1 VTGAEAEA
9 AARLLEGLLTDP
21 VLRQR
26 FRRDPVA
33 ASREAGVES
42 LAREMSFAAGKAMET
57 LDERE
62 SRSSLAGVFMAA
74 ALEGAGGFDVLK
86 DVVPHVEQVP
96 ESVGQVLSRV
106 DLPAIPGMHVETAQA
121 APPDNAAGEF
131 RAVLPE
137 VRAGRAGGGVDPA
150 QFGQE
155 GTGGPAPAEDVALL
169 HNKRVT
175 LDADGIA
182 DLKSGKIDPRVASV
196 LTAISRNHEITVSA
210 MMSDHD
216 KNTSGG
222 SVSNHYYGRA
232 FDVATVDGQ
241 PVGPGNQAARQV
253 AMALSRLDPSI
264 RPSEIGSPWALPGSA
279 YFTDGAHQNHLHVA
293 FDDPIARDWRPP
305 GDLGAGGT
313 PQDFPDDSSQGS
325 VDDSSQDSPDGS
337 SPDFADSISPDPGD
351 GADDDIGGEGGD
363 EPGGLEDPGGDTN
376 AEADAESDGDGGDE
390 EDGDA
395 DDSDESDES
404 DENSDESDEGPDGDH
419 DDSSDS
425 GSDDTDDSDG
435 SDGGGSDD
443 SGISDSGSGVSGSGD
458 TGADGDSSGDL
469 GGGSPLDLGD
479 VAGGYPGESASQAEI
494 AAWMGSAAQ
503 KRGLPP
509 ELPVMAGLV
518 ESNLRNVPLGD
529 GDADSAGFFQ
539 MRVSIWNRGPYAGYA
554 DRPEL
559 QLNWFL
565 DKAEAVKREGRGSND
580 PGGYGE
586 WIANVENPAAQYRGR
601 YQLRLEEARSLLKE
615 GMGSRRNGGGGGDD
629 GVQLEQ
635 VGQGGVRSA
644 GPRAL
649 AALAEARRYTG
660 TPYRWGGSSPKT
672 GFDCSGLV
680 QWAYAK
686 AGIKIPRV
694 TDQQFEAPGGS
705 RVGRRNL
712 LPGDLVFFRD
722 PSGYIHH
729 VGISLGGDKF
739 LHAPQTGDV
748 VKTSSLNESYYA
760 QQFAGGRRFDQAGA
774 RKAEAAA
781 AVASGSAP
789 HGYAPG
795 VDPDAAREAEA
806 AVARD
811 AAEVQRAGTVLW
823 EAVRAQEARKANA
836 DAGFFRAVRPRR

>member
-1 VTGAEAEA
+1 VTRAEAEA
-9 AARLLEGLLTDP
+9 AARLLEGLLSNP
-21 VLRQR
+21 ALRQR
-26 FRRDPVA
+26 FRRDPVT

-42 LAREMSFAAGKAMET
+42 LAQEMSLAAGKAMET
-57 LDERE
+57 LDGRE

-74 ALEGAGGFDVLK
+74 ALEGAGGFDVVK
-86 DVVPHVEQVP
+86 DVVPHLEQVP

-106 DLPAIPGMHVETAQA
+106 DLPAIPGLHVETAQA

-150 QFGQE
+150 QFGRE
-155 GTGGPAPAEDVALL
+155 GAGGPAPAEDVALL
-169 HNKRVT
+169 HNKRVA
-175 LDADGIA
+175 LDADGVA

-232 FDVATVDGQ
+232 FDIATVDGQ
-241 PVGPGNQAARQV
+241 PVGPGNQAARHV

-279 YFTDGAHQNHLHVA
+279 YFTDGAHQNHLHVG
-293 FDDPIARDWRPP
+293 FDDPIPRDWRPP
-305 GDLGAGGT
+305 EDLAAGGP
-313 PQDFPDDSSQGS
+313 PQDFP
-325 VDDSSQDSPDGS
+325 DDSSQDSPDGS
-337 SPDFADSISPDPGD
+337 SPDFADPTSPDPGD
-351 GADDDIGGEGGD
+351 GADDDIGDDGEAGD

-390 EDGDA
+390 EDSDA
-395 DDSDESDES
+395 DDSDDSDES
-404 DENSDESDEGPDGDH
+404 DENSDESDEGSDGDH

-443 SGISDSGSGVSGSGD
+443 SGIGDSGSGDTGSGGGD

-469 GGGSPLDLGD
+469 GGDSPLDLGD
-479 VAGGYPGESASQAEI
+479 VAGGYPGENASQAEI

-503 KRGLPP
+503 QRGLPA

-559 QLNWFL
+559 QLKWFL
-565 DKAEAVKREGRGSND
+565 DKAQAVKREGRGSND

-615 GMGSRRNGGGGGDD
+615 GTGSRRNGGGDD
-629 GVQLEQ
+629 GVQLDQ
-635 VGQGGVRSA
+635 VAQGRGRSA

-649 AALAEARRYTG
+649 AALAEAKRYTG

-739 LHAPQTGDV
+739 LHAPHTGDV

-781 AVASGSAP
+781 AVASGSADRE
-789 HGYAPG
+789 YAPG
-795 VDPDAAREAEA
+795 VDPDAARQAEA

-836 DAGFFRAVRPRR
+836 DAGIFRAVRPRH

>member
-1 VTGAEAEA
+1 VTGPEAEA
-9 AARLLEGLLTDP
+9 AAHLLELLLTDP
-21 VLRQR
+21 ALRER

-33 ASREAGVES
+33 ASRDAGVES
-42 LAREMSFAAGKAMET
+42 LAQEMSFASGKAMET

-74 ALEGAGGFDVLK
+74 ALEGANGFDLVRNVL
-86 DVVPHVEQVP
+86 PQLEQLP

-106 DLPAIPGMHVETAQA
+106 DLPAIPGLHVATAQA
-121 APPDNAAGEF
+121 APPRNDAGEF
-131 RAVLPE
+131 KAVLPE
-137 VRAGRAGGGVDPA
+137 VQTARAGQGVDPA
-150 QFGQE
+150 QFGQD
-155 GTGGPAPAEDVALL
+155 GTGGPAPAEDAALL

-182 DLKSGKIDPRVASV
+182 DLKSGRIDPRVASV
-196 LTAISRNHEITVSA
+196 LTAISSDHEITVSA

-232 FDVATVDGQ
+232 FDIAAVDGQ

-293 FDDPIARDWRPP
+293 FDDPIPRDWRPP
-305 GDLGAGGT
+305 EDLAAGGT
-313 PQDFPDDSSQGS
+313 PQDFPDDP
-325 VDDSSQDSPDGS
+325 SQDSPDGS
-337 SPDFADSISPDPGD
+337 SPDFADPISPDPGD
-351 GADDDIGGEGGD
+351 GADDIGGDSDGGD

-390 EDGDA
+390 EDSDA
-395 DDSDESDES
+395 DESDESDEGSEIDES
-404 DENSDESDEGPDGDH
+404 DENSDESDEGSDGDH

-443 SGISDSGSGVSGSGD
+443 SASGDSGNGD
-458 TGADGDSSGDL
+458 TGTDGDIIGDP
-469 GGGSPLDLGD
+469 GGGDAPLDLGD
-479 VAGGYPGESASQAEI
+479 VGGGYPGDSASQAEV

-503 KRGLPP
+503 QRGLPA
-509 ELPVMAGLV
+509 ELPVMAALV
-518 ESNLRNVPLGD
+518 ESNLRNLNY
-529 GDADSAGFFQ
+529 GDADSVGFFQ
-539 MRVSIWNRGPYAGYA
+539 MRSSIWNRGPYAGYA
-554 DRPEL
+554 DHPEL
-559 QLNWFL
+559 QLRWFL
-565 DKAEAVKREGRGSND
+565 DKAEAVEREGRGSND
-580 PGGYGE
+580 PSGYGE

-601 YQLRLEEARSLLKE
+601 YQLRLEEARGLLKE
-615 GMGSRRNGGGGGDD
+615 GMGSRRNGGGGAED
-629 GVQLEQ
+629 GAELDQ
-635 VGQGGVRSA
+635 VAQGGGRSA

-649 AALAEARRYTG
+649 AALAEAKRYTG

-739 LHAPQTGDV
+739 LHAPHTGDV

-836 DAGFFRAVRPRR
+836 DAGIFRAVRPRR

>member
-1 VTGAEAEA
+1 VTGPEAEA
-9 AARLLEGLLTDP
+9 AARLLELLLTDP
-21 VLRQR
+21 ALRER

-42 LAREMSFAAGKAMET
+42 LAQEMSFAAGKAMET
-57 LDERE
+57 LDQRE

-74 ALEGAGGFDVLK
+74 ALEGAGGFDIVR
-86 DVVPHVEQVP
+86 DVAPHLENVP
-96 ESVGQVLSRV
+96 ESVAQVLSRV
-106 DLPAIPGMHVETAQA
+106 DLPAVPGMHVETAQA
-121 APPDNAAGEF
+121 ASPRNEAGEF
-131 RAVLPE
+131 KAVLPE
-137 VRAGRAGGGVDPA
+137 VQTARAGHGIDPA

-155 GTGGPAPAEDVALL
+155 GTGGPAPVEDGALL

-232 FDVATVDGQ
+232 FDIATVDGQ

-253 AMALSRLDPSI
+253 ALALSRLDPSI

-279 YFTDGAHQNHLHVA
+279 YFTDGAHQNHLHVG
-293 FDDPIARDWRPP
+293 FDEPIARDWRPP
-305 GDLGAGGT
+305 EDLAAAGT
-313 PQDFPDDSSQGS
+313 PQDFPDDSSQ
-325 VDDSSQDSPDGS
+325 DSADES
-337 SPDFADSISPDPGD
+337 SPDVADPISPDPGD
-351 GADDDIGGEGGD
+351 GADDDNGGDGDDGD

-390 EDGDA
+390 EDSDA
-395 DDSDESDES
+395 DDNDESDEGDEDSDESDEGS
-404 DENSDESDEGPDGDH
+404 DGDH

-425 GSDDTDDSDG
+425 GGDDTDDSDG
-435 SDGGGSDD
+435 SDGGGSED
-443 SGISDSGSGVSGSGD
+443 SGISDGGSADGGGSGD
-458 TGADGDSSGDL
+458 PGDS
-469 GGGSPLDLGD
+469 GSPLDLGD
-479 VAGGYPGESASQAEI
+479 FASGYPGESASQAEI

-503 KRGLPP
+503 KRGLPA

-554 DRPEL
+554 DRPAL
-559 QLNWFL
+559 QLKWFL

-580 PGGYGE
+580 PSGYGE

-601 YQLRLEEARSLLKE
+601 YQLRLDEARSLLKE

-629 GVQLEQ
+629 GVQLDQ
-635 VGQGGVRSA
+635 VTQGGRRSA

-649 AALAEARRYTG
+649 AALAEAKRYTG

-739 LHAPQTGDV
+739 LHAPHTGDV

-781 AVASGSAP
+781 AVASGSADRE
-789 HGYAPG
+789 YAPG
-795 VDPDAAREAEA
+795 VDPDAARQAEA

-836 DAGFFRAVRPRR
+836 DAGIFRAVHPRH